1 MDSNNVVPPE
11 RKQWTNPIK
20 FFLTLVAFDAFLIPY
35 TLMLIFIGA
44 LVFYLELT
52 LEQFTCAGPLAV
64 WNVNPLLRGVPSL
77 GNVAYFNA
85 LFPYVMLIVLIIR
98 EATLSGAIE
107 GIKLYMGTV
116 NFSALKNSSFSIME
130 TKMARIID
138 EYKIYLNT
146 PKKIVIF

>member
-1 MDSNNVVPPE
+1 
-11 RKQWTNPIK
+11 
-20 FFLTLVAFDAFLIPY
+20 
-35 TLMLIFIGA
+35 MLIFIGA

-52 LEQFTCAGPLAV
+52 LEQFTSAGPLAV

>member
-1 MDSNNVVPPE
+1 
-11 RKQWTNPIK
+11 
-20 FFLTLVAFDAFLIPY
+20 
-35 TLMLIFIGA
+35 MLIFIGA

-107 GIKLYMGTV
+107 DHMAIKTDVSVADVAKGG
-116 NFSALKNSSFSIME
+116 K
-130 TKMARIID
+130 
-138 EYKIYLNT
+138 
-146 PKKIVIF
+146 